1 MNYKLIFFVDFGTWD
16 NGNEFMKNLPMQ
28 KSTEAATD
36 PEKLIKGQ
44 KKGSSDIELL
54 QGINSGEFLSS
65 NPQELDKLISM

>member
-1 MNYKLIFFVDFGTWD
+1 
-16 NGNEFMKNLPMQ
+16 MKNLPMQ